1 MTIDEVAVPGRDFLF
16 RLESRYSGDDNDIA
30 ELSVARDIDGEW
42 LPVELSVRSPGFEL
56 FCNALMSCQHTYFRL
71 NCAENGVVLER
82 ARGELHV
89 TTDEEWHIR
98 HLLVSFTGYLRSRGP
113 DEALVDYIVERM
125 QHCPVSS
132 NLRPVADSSIMLAF
146 VEPDA
151 VED

>member
-1 MTIDEVAVPGRDFLF
+1 MPGKDFLF
-16 RLESRYSGDDNDIA
+16 RLESRYSGDANEIA
-30 ELSVARDIDGEW
+30 DLEVSRDIEGEW
-42 LPVELSVRSPGFEL
+42 RPVELSVRSPGFEL
-56 FCNALMSCQHTYFRL
+56 FCNALMSCQHTYFRM
-71 NCAENGVVLER
+71 NCAENGVVLAG

-89 TTDEEWHIR
+89 TTDADWHIL
-98 HLLVSFTGYLRSRGP
+98 HLLVSFTGYLRSGEP
-113 DEALVDYIVERM
+113 DAGLVDYIIERM